1 MRESGL
7 TLEPGYLLVITSK
20 AINFPL
26 CSCPGRER
34 ERVRT
39 DVCYQLKLQL
49 KVAYY
54 LVLGH
59 CIMSTTNHDSSLFMT
74 VFVSYLA
81 IILVYNYYMYWSA
94 FEWALIQIGL
104 RIIDSCLN

>member
-7 TLEPGYLLVITSK
+7 TLEPGYLLVITTK

-26 CSCPGRER
+26 RSCPGK

-39 DVCYQLKLQL
+39 DVCDQLKLQL

-54 LVLGH
+54 L
-59 CIMSTTNHDSSLFMT
+59 
-74 VFVSYLA
+74 
-81 IILVYNYYMYWSA
+81 
-94 FEWALIQIGL
+94 IQFFFFY
-104 RIIDSCLN
+104 